1 MGQIS
6 SHKLHP
12 TIYETD
18 LQLVVKRFE
27 KTFSISTMLMY
38 FSAINAEKRE
48 ENFKSSIKDFN
59 RRSLKHTETQEKNP
73 LPSKESKTH
82 SYILVTLFCKMIG
95 GRKGLRIE
103 DYLGQRH
110 TGKCSKMLQTLL
122 YCFLC

>member
-1 MGQIS
+1 MEQIS

-73 LPSKESKTH
+73 LPSKESKTD
-82 SYILVTLFCKMIG
+82 SCVLVTLFCKIIG

-103 DYLGQRH
+103 DYLG
-110 TGKCSKMLQTLL
+110 
-122 YCFLC
+122 